1 MIIWIAIAL
10 IVAKIKGYKI
20 KSAFTAHV
28 LYPIYIVEL
37 VYCFFQFNA
46 FFGNYA
52 FVKDPY
58 PSILQKLALLA
69 LLPPILYYK
78 LYKPAIVGSFLT
90 ILGTALNRIVIS
102 ANGGFMP
109 VYPTLSKI
117 TGYYKEGMLE
127 QGLDNL
133 HIMLTSETKLNI
145 LADYIDVGWSIMS
158 IGDLLIHSFTSI
170 IIYSAVVAINTQIHQ
185 KIKEVGEQSAIR

>member
-1 MIIWIAIAL
+1 
-10 IVAKIKGYKI
+10 
-20 KSAFTAHV
+20 
-28 LYPIYIVEL
+28 
-37 VYCFFQFNA
+37 
-46 FFGNYA
+46 
-52 FVKDPY
+52 
-58 PSILQKLALLA
+58 
-69 LLPPILYYK
+69 
-78 LYKPAIVGSFLT
+78 
-90 ILGTALNRIVIS
+90 
-102 ANGGFMP
+102 MP